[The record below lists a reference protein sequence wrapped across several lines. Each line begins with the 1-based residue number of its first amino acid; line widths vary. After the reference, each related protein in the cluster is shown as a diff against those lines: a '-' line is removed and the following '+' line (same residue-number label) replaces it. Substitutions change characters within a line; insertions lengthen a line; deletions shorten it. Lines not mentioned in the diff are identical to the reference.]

1 MTLREEIMNGLADLN
16 PKRIEIDKG
25 AEVKGRPVTEY
36 KVFFDTPK
44 GEVYAQIEFA
54 NDLKVGGEQIVRVL
68 RSYVIKDLEAF
79 Q

>member
-16 PKRIEIDKG
+16 PKRVEIDKD

-44 GEVYAQIEFA
+44 GEVYATIEIA
-54 NDLKVGGEQIVRVL
+54 TDLKMGGEQVVRVL
-68 RSYVIKDLEAF
+68 RSYIKSDLEEF